1 MQKSRL
7 YQGLSCTVLGLSCL
21 LLTSCTLLKTDYV
34 NHVQATA
41 PQGYGQLQNAD
52 SSRVELS
59 DDTSLATSHDG
70 VHNTSVA
77 SQLDFY
83 RCYQDEKLNALID
96 QVLQHNYDLKS
107 AFLTLRQAEVS
118 LGLSRAG
125 LHPTANAG
133 LDASARRNFY
143 NGDSSTR
150 SSGGNLSISYEL
162 DLFGRLAADER
173 SSFEQFKATAYDYK
187 AMRLTLIQRASEYYW
202 NYAYAKEALKMAQ
215 EQLEVSQRRLDLI
228 KAMWDNGA
236 SDGLEYDQ
244 ALVNHRAVEQ
254 IVYQR
259 GYELTAAHNALTTLL
274 GLYSDTPLDAQI
286 TDLALEKTRTPKI
299 EVSLPATL
307 LQQRP
312 DLMAYEARVRAAY
325 ADVDLA
331 EANFYPS
338 FTLNAGV
345 SGGSSDSLT
354 RFLTDPVG
362 SLGAAI
368 AFPFLNFNE
377 LSLQKESALISRDQA
392 RLDFAQ
398 GFITAVEEVSNA
410 LNEMSYQEQL
420 LRSLGSEYLLTKS
433 NYERYLERYRYGS
446 ASISDVLDAS
456 DSLRSAETRLLSSKR
471 DLLNASMTL
480 MITLGG
486 DSFTAENAQPVLV
499 GQAVTEHEATLS
511 PESVYDPATI
521 VQEAAKLHPIES
533 ALED

>member
-1 MQKSRL
+1 M
-7 YQGLSCTVLGLSCL
+7 
-21 LLTSCTLLKTDYV
+21 
-34 NHVQATA
+34 
-41 PQGYGQLQNAD
+41 
-52 SSRVELS
+52 
-59 DDTSLATSHDG
+59 
-70 VHNTSVA
+70 
-77 SQLDFY
+77 
-83 RCYQDEKLNALID
+83 
-96 QVLQHNYDLKS
+96 
-107 AFLTLRQAEVS
+107 
-118 LGLSRAG
+118 
-125 LHPTANAG
+125 
-133 LDASARRNFY
+133 
-143 NGDSSTR
+143 
-150 SSGGNLSISYEL
+150 
-162 DLFGRLAADER
+162 
-173 SSFEQFKATAYDYK
+173 
-187 AMRLTLIQRASEYYW
+187 
-202 NYAYAKEALKMAQ
+202 
-215 EQLEVSQRRLDLI
+215 
-228 KAMWDNGA
+228 
-236 SDGLEYDQ
+236 
-244 ALVNHRAVEQ
+244 
-254 IVYQR
+254 
-259 GYELTAAHNALTTLL
+259 TTLL

-299 EVSLPATL
+299 EVSLPASL

-331 EANFYPS
+331 EANFYPN

-420 LRSLGSEYLLTKS
+420 LRSIGSEYLLTKS

-480 MITLGG
+480 MIALGG
-486 DSFTAENAQPVLV
+486 DSFTADTNQV
-499 GQAVTEHEATLS
+499 ATVQKADLS
-511 PESVYDPATI
+511 PESVYDPESIA
-521 VQEAAKLHPIES
+521 QKAAKLHPIEPVP
-533 ALED
+533 ED